1 VTLVDANSIKDVGI
15 NTDSII
21 QSRYAD
27 TLGVNPSDLNI
38 DGGAYVDEFSSHAP
52 QELVPGQMFDSLD
65 LKVFSN
71 VGLSSNDYAF
81 RLFDNML
88 QDHSFYR
95 ISAASTTTLAN
106 ALSITDSNIHVT
118 NSSVLPIPNP
128 TLAIPGFVF
137 IGSEKIAYY
146 TNDTTNNILG
156 QIRRS
161 VDGTAIS
168 NVHAVGSRIV
178 DASETQLIPGV
189 AMTTANITSTTN
201 YAVTSNISLKLNF
214 SSNVTANIGEYI
226 VQKFANTTVAANL
239 RVLGNVTAAKTVPV
253 VKISGNLT
261 ARTGNTITINGNITA
276 NSYISNSV
284 LGTINANGNVVISAT
299 ASNYS
304 LLQQTQAWYTTGT
317 GTATDGTGLI
327 NSTTQQAVFLLNKP
341 GYMP

>member
-1 VTLVDANSIKDVGI
+1 
-15 NTDSII
+15 
-21 QSRYAD
+21 
-27 TLGVNPSDLNI
+27 
-38 DGGAYVDEFSSHAP
+38 
-52 QELVPGQMFDSLD
+52 
-65 LKVFSN
+65 
-71 VGLSSNDYAF
+71 
-81 RLFDNML
+81 
-88 QDHSFYR
+88 
-95 ISAASTTTLAN
+95 
-106 ALSITDSNIHVT
+106 LSITDSNIHVT

-201 YAVTSNISLKLNF
+201 YAVTSNVSLKLNF

-261 ARTGNTITINGNITA
+261 ALTGNTITINGNITA

-284 LGTINANGNVVISAT
+284 LGTVNANGNVIISAT

-304 LLQQTQAWYTTGT
+304 LLQQMQAWYTTGT